1 MIHYIIS
8 KYVKWIQSVR
18 NSKNR
23 KRLTNKS
30 PSIISAN
37 CIGCLIS
44 HWLQLPFNSPFV
56 NLYIEK
62 DEYIELLENFDLFIS
77 STLTEVNDCN
87 VTFPVGQIIGI
98 KIYFMHYKIFQDA
111 KDAWERRLKRIDKN
125 NLGII
130 FPNLTRGDDKIIERF
145 ERLSFKNKIAFSD
158 YPYDSPS
165 VCYIKNWKLNENQ
178 GLFHTC
184 NYFTGKRI
192 IDNFDYVSWINK
204 F

>member
-98 KIYFMHYKIFQDA
+98 KIYFMHYKTFQDA

-165 VCYIKNWKLNENQ
+165 VCYIKN
-178 GLFHTC
+178 
-184 NYFTGKRI
+184 
-192 IDNFDYVSWINK
+192 
-204 F
+204 